1 MHTLSCDCDASCF
14 FNSSFFLTSS
24 SFRHVSNQLSVVDVL
39 HFLFPSCVSTI
50 KDSGYNAVCA
60 SCASKMASTR
70 LRRSFLLFTLATDTR
85 PHSSLPLQ
93 FYITHCAPQSGRVRM
108 PPIPHFKRPL
118 RGKGHRT
125 SVSGP
130 SRGTS
135 ARSASATA
143 AAPRPASPRVR
154 VSILHQSNSGTPGPS
169 HTPSSLSHEERL
181 QEPDPDEDALNEVVM
196 AVDLQHRDTVG
207 CCYYVA
213 RDEKLYFMEDVR
225 FGGADIVDAR
235 GLPKR
240 FALVGL
246 TAAVRTYIDPTIVLI
261 STSTDNAALD
271 RLDPDSNSA
280 TSVNGDSKWANQW
293 RYETNVHRR
302 SVPASLSTRSAAAC

>member
-1 MHTLSCDCDASCF
+1 
-14 FNSSFFLTSS
+14 
-24 SFRHVSNQLSVVDVL
+24 
-39 HFLFPSCVSTI
+39 
-50 KDSGYNAVCA
+50 
-60 SCASKMASTR
+60 
-70 LRRSFLLFTLATDTR
+70 
-85 PHSSLPLQ
+85 
-93 FYITHCAPQSGRVRM
+93 
-108 PPIPHFKRPL
+108 
-118 RGKGHRT
+118 
-125 SVSGP
+125 
-130 SRGTS
+130 
-135 ARSASATA
+135 
-143 AAPRPASPRVR
+143 
-154 VSILHQSNSGTPGPS
+154 
-169 HTPSSLSHEERL
+169 
-181 QEPDPDEDALNEVVM
+181 M